1 MGDMHPWHVDLD
13 LADMQ
18 KDFDG
23 GFLGY
28 TMKITDPNF
37 VIGMANL
44 EYAAPNDSVTKAI
57 YGSLVDYQNSTNALC
72 TLISD
77 NSTCSI
83 TGQQIWVRDTW
94 AASPGVGTDNISN
107 DYAQTPAPLPILG
120 AGAAIGSI
128 RKLRKFSSRLKTF
141 SMR

>member
-1 MGDMHPWHVDLD
+1 
-13 LADMQ
+13 
-18 KDFDG
+18 
-23 GFLGY
+23 
-28 TMKITDPNF
+28 MKITDPNYVF
-37 VIGMANL
+37 IMANL

-57 YGSLVDYQNSTNALC
+57 YGSLADYQNSTNALC